1 MLTRTPR
8 LIQPESLDKLEEIAR
23 AYAPPPRRASFRD
36 RMVEFAEDADEI
48 RAQLDAANERLRAVL
63 AENTTLKSRVSDL
76 ERHIDVVN
84 AHWEREWIKVND
96 SYQATSRE
104 YHALTAR
111 LDGAVDFMAQTRT
124 AASAAARQDEPKV
137 VTEQI
142 PESESPAPAAEPAAR
157 SVDAEMAKLRD
168 IFDLQPI
175 EIVDIGVQVD
185 PPAAALDGARLRPPP
200 SALTAIPNNA
210 TAHQFTTIGRRP
222 I

>member
-8 LIQPESLDKLEEIAR
+8 LIHPESLDKLEEIAR
-23 AYAPPPRRASFRD
+23 AYAPPQRRATFRD
-36 RMVEFAEDADEI
+36 RMVEFAEDADEV

-63 AENTTLKSRVSDL
+63 AENTTLRSRVSDL
-76 ERHIDVVN
+76 EHHIDVVN
-84 AHWEREWIKVND
+84 AHWEREWVKVND

-124 AASAAARQDEPKV
+124 AASAAAARQDEPETDV
-137 VTEQI
+137 VDQV
-142 PESESPAPAAEPAAR
+142 PENESPAPPAEPAAGA
-157 SVDAEMAKLRD
+157 VDAEMAK
-168 IFDLQPI
+168 QPI
-175 EIVDIGVQVD
+175 EIVDIGVHVD

-200 SALTAIPNNA
+200 SVLTAVPNA
-210 TAHQFTTIGRRP
+210 TSHHFTTIGRRS